1 MKARERRIGSL
12 RTFTPSAGA
21 QTRVTTAAQRTLVR
35 DSRQPCVSTDRK
47 RSTQVAGMFQKP
59 AASLRTSAEFEW
71 GFRFLQGPQPRVC
84 DGNVFGD
91 WRVVC
96 FDRSTQDGRRRPPFL
111 CLSFFFLCFFC
122 ASAVE
127 SREFRGEAV
136 AWQRAK
142 SCISPSGC
150 GSPSGGGPRLAP
162 RSSRHFGFMLVCFF
176 GSGGWQ

>member
-12 RTFTPSAGA
+12 RTFTPSTGA

-35 DSRQPCVSTDRK
+35 DSRHPCVSTDRR

-96 FDRSTQDGRRRPPFL
+96 FDRSTQDGRGRPLFL

-122 ASAVE
+122 ARVGNFAERRSRGKERSRVFRLLAVVLPL
-127 SREFRGEAV
+127 AV
-136 AWQRAK
+136 VRD
-142 SCISPSGC
+142 
-150 GSPSGGGPRLAP
+150 
-162 RSSRHFGFMLVCFF
+162 
-176 GSGGWQ
+176 